1 MRHLSKHR
9 RGFSLI
15 EFMVAAALGLL
26 VLLGIS
32 RVFVA
37 ARVGYGLSEA
47 KSRMQENARLAVES
61 IQRDVR
67 MAGHMG
73 CVNDGAR
80 MRNNEWFVHLPG
92 TSNVRSFAG
101 ADFSDQFARAVEGFE
116 ANGSA
121 PGASLSLTGALGG
134 GWTPALPTA
143 LQGRVAQG
151 SDVLVVRYLGPTRAR
166 VTAFTP
172 NASGARVTVD
182 TTVTGPIQA
191 GKTYALAD
199 CNQVSFF
206 TAASVGGGGTTLV
219 ATDVGGA
226 EYYSPSTAYL
236 YETTTVAYYVGAE
249 TNGRLGLFRHV
260 MTRGGAAPTEV
271 LVPGVLSFQVLYGWD
286 SNEPMPDGAIDREG
300 TGAALASATVAGGTA
315 HSRIGQVRAALLL
328 SEEGPRAGGSDPNR
342 SRPMLGT
349 TVSPAQVTT
358 DRLTTA
364 YETAAAPRNHLFG
377 Y

>member
-1 MRHLSKHR
+1 KHR

-342 SRPMLGT
+342 SRPML
-349 TVSPAQVTT
+349 
-358 DRLTTA
+358 
-364 YETAAAPRNHLFG
+364 
-377 Y
+377 